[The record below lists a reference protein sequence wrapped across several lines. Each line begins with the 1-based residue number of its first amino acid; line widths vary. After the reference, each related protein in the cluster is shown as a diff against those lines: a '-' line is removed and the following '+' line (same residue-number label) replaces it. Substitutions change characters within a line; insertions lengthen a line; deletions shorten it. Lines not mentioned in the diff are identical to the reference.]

1 MAILRLH
8 IGKIKVATCTG
19 TDTIDFDSEYLVSLQ
34 DLKLKKKMYQPT
46 EVIATL
52 QIYLPVGTKWEPV
65 GKKDIMNAFFHKI
78 VVVDVL
84 DDASIAK
91 WTEAEAIDMIGN
103 DYYVHEVIPTY
114 KSDSLFVELRI
125 YSLDKL
131 LTLNN
136 CCSSWTA
143 KKLSEN
149 ILASQLP
156 KYGFPGAYK
165 HLECDTSKMKHI
177 LKDGKEHIFPY
188 LVQYNESFY
197 DMLARTCNRWGEFL
211 YWEDGKLRIGYDANN
226 YGDVG
231 SYYSMTFHDN
241 TSTQRISAGNTYSPE
256 ATYDNNVLN
265 SKVMKDGAAKV
276 FGTIKNMADMK
287 TGADYYWLRKVG
299 QVLTNNKSVMNFL
312 FDTAVNDLLAFAQQE
327 AIVSQYN
334 DKHNNDYFNKK
345 KEYISTLDDQYG
357 KDDNDVETLNQF
369 SEYTPILNAGVYA
382 EILAGEMLAE
392 QNTVDINYDT
402 TWPKLKLGN
411 IINAGGEKYI
421 VVEISS
427 SLDKKNNLVFKVVGI
442 AENEGKFYPMM
453 IPSGHVRQ
461 SGPQVAVVADVEDPN
476 KKNRVRLLY
485 PWQLTLAEK
494 SYDTITAADLK
505 SLDLTD
511 ATPWLIYAASSG
523 PKEAGVH
530 GRHYLAEKVLVNYA
544 NNNVERPF
552 VVGAVST
559 DTPRPLK
566 TSSAVIQAPNGEF
579 VKVHEGS
586 GKGATAFMA
595 NFTPGLSLVNGFL
608 DIPDLF
614 GADNEM
620 SKAFEGGVELGDKY
634 GIWKIS
640 GSTDRRAIDIS
651 SPWGNVSIN
660 AFTGITVNAPN
671 GNINIRGKNVSIE
684 AGNNLT
690 LKSGTNI
697 RNKFASS
704 YGGDARFNITSFMY
718 DATAMAAKKL
728 ATMVESIV
736 DLSLIRSLIEVYWKP
751 QEGALTI
758 QSNRYLM
765 LGAGGA
771 LPGYPN
777 QAYLKPKVFEERE
790 KKLTDAVLPKPIKG
804 MMEVLNLVPK
814 IVDIIGRN
822 YKERYERCVDM
833 VFEFEQAIGNLHEF
847 SDTYNPNDV
856 CHNYWDLKDI
866 FWDPNKIKIE
876 ASDIGFNNNVCN
888 DEEISK
894 VGEKSFNSYV
904 YRSNLTSEALTD
916 KDYIDTLKNEILDKR
931 KQLKSKVVEKANAL
945 LYSIYNLIEEP
956 HRIATN
962 LTEYIGPMEN
972 YASAEYF
979 KALQPAL
986 SAEKN
991 RDTPFF
997 KYAYDKDKK
1006 ITDERT
1012 ELMSFYISPD
1022 KLHCKALI
1030 RHIALQLVDSWGMK
1044 SKPIKFKIEDNKI
1057 VESDI
1062 PVKPQKP
1069 VTDEELANDALWQLY
1084 VESLQFI
1091 DSPANVGTLLDEL
1104 ADVFDPSK
1112 FNLATPFKEYY
1123 SWGNSKAGRI
1133 LFGTGSTYCMNE
1145 DGTISELKARY
1156 NLGKLS
1162 KALYSEKQQ
1171 NAYDRLNESIRG
1183 KLLNINLSKAAVDG
1197 DGAQIANNTGVE
1209 GQGSDDNDENLN
1221 FPIENNK
1228 YNNISN
1234 NNSNND
1240 ISNNSL

>member
-1 MAILRLH
+1 MAILRLD
-8 IGKIKVATCTG
+8 IGGIIVATCTG
-19 TDTIDFDSEYLVSLQ
+19 TAEIEYDTEKYKVSLQ

-52 QIYLPVGTKWEPV
+52 QIYPSSLS
-65 GKKDIMNAFFHKI
+65 KDIVKRSFFHKN
-78 VVVDVL
+78 VVVDVVA
-84 DDASIAK
+84 DTDSVEWSTAG
-91 WTEAEAIDMIGN
+91 AIDTIGR

-131 LTLNN
+131 LTLSNYCN
-136 CCSSWTA
+136 SWTA
-143 KKLSEN
+143 KKLSGN
-149 ILASQLP
+149 ILASQL
-156 KYGFPGAYK
+156 KNYKFPYDEDM
-165 HLECDTSKMKHI
+165 HLEYDTSQMKHI

-211 YWEDGKLRIGYDANN
+211 YWEDGKLRIGYDADEDKVKEVSG
-226 YGDVG
+226 Y
-231 SYYSMTFHDN
+231 SSMTFHDN
-241 TSTQRISAGNTYSPE
+241 MSTQPISADSTYLSE

-265 SKVMKDGAAKV
+265 SKVNKDGAAKV

-312 FDTAVNDLLAFAQQE
+312 FDTAVNDLLTLAQQE

-334 DKHNNDYFNKK
+334 DKHNDIYFDNESMLNDQYDNKDNKK
-345 KEYISTLDDQYG
+345 I
-357 KDDNDVETLNQF
+357 LNQF

-382 EILAGEMLAE
+382 EVLAGEMLAE
-392 QNTVDINYDT
+392 QNTVDIDYDT
-402 TWPKLKLGN
+402 TWPNLKLGN

-427 SLDKKNNLVFKVVGI
+427 SVNENNQLVFKVIGI
-442 AENEGKFYPMM
+442 AINGGKFYPMM

-461 SGPQVAVVADVEDPN
+461 SGPQVAVVTDVDDPN

-485 PWQLTLAEK
+485 PWQLTHFAK
-494 SYDTITAADLK
+494 PFDAITASDLK
-505 SLDLTD
+505 GVHLPE

-530 GRHYLAEKVLVNYA
+530 GRHYLWEKVLVNYA

-566 TSSAVIQAPNGEF
+566 TSSAVIQAPNGEYI
-579 VKVHEGS
+579 KVHEGS

-595 NFTPGLSLVNGFL
+595 NFTPGLSLANGFL

-614 GADNEM
+614 GADNEI

-640 GSTDRRAIDIS
+640 GSTDRRAIDIN

-704 YGGDARFNITSFMY
+704 YGGDARFNITSFLY

-728 ATMVESIV
+728 ATMVESII

-777 QAYLKPKVFEERE
+777 EAYLKPKVFEERE
-790 KKLTDAVLPKPIKG
+790 KKLTDAVLPKPIKA
-804 MMEVLNLVPK
+804 MVEILNDVPK
-814 IVDIIGRN
+814 IVGKMAHN
-822 YKERYERCVDM
+822 YKERYLTCIEKKD
-833 VFEFEQAIGNLHEF
+833 EFEKAILELLAI
-847 SDTYNPNDV
+847 SDTYDPSEV
-856 CHNYWDLKDI
+856 CKHYADLKDL
-866 FWDPNKIKIE
+866 FWDPEVKTIQWGNMEFKDVCNHEKLN
-876 ASDIGFNNNVCN
+876 DIG
-888 DEEISK
+888 DKTLAK
-894 VGEKSFNSYV
+894 VF
-904 YRSNLTSEALTD
+904 
-916 KDYIDTLKNEILDKR
+916 
-931 KQLKSKVVEKANAL
+931 
-945 LYSIYNLIEEP
+945 
-956 HRIATN
+956 TN
-962 LTEYIGPMEN
+962 LTADEIDVYEDDNKMQDLKKRILKHRQLLKEFVIGAANDLLDSIAELRSEPQKLADLTAYGIGPRKS
-972 YASAEYF
+972 YTSSEYS
-979 KALQPAL
+979 KALQTAF
-986 SAEKN
+986 SAEECKK
-991 RDTPFF
+991 TSLF
-997 KYAYDKDKK
+997 KYAYNIDNK
-1006 ITDERT
+1006 ITDVRANLSHDTHFEWHPLAFIR
-1012 ELMSFYISPD
+1012 LIS
-1022 KLHCKALI
+1022 LN
-1030 RHIALQLVDSWGMK
+1030 LVESWGMK
-1044 SKPIKFKIEDNKI
+1044 
-1057 VESDI
+1057 
-1062 PVKPQKP
+1062 QRKP
-1069 VTDEELANDALWQLY
+1069 VDAYDLLPDKPKNDEELEDDYMWKEY

-1091 DSPANVGTLLDEL
+1091 DSPANVGTLLDEV

-1112 FNLATPFKEYY
+1112 FNLATSFREYY

-1133 LFGTGSTYCMNE
+1133 LFGTGSTYSLNE
-1145 DGTISELKARY
+1145 NGTITKIEARY

-1162 KALYSEKQQ
+1162 KALHSEKQQ
-1171 NAYDRLNESIRG
+1171 NAYDRLNESIKN
-1183 KLLNINLSKAAVDG
+1183 KLINFKISNEAVDG
-1197 DGAQIANNTGVE
+1197 DGALEENNVGANPQSE
-1209 GQGSDDNDENLN
+1209 
-1221 FPIENNK
+1221 IENNQQNVIE
-1228 YNNISN
+1228 NN
-1234 NNSNND
+1234 
-1240 ISNNSL
+1240 

>member
-1 MAILRLH
+1 MANLKLT
-8 IGKIKVATCTG
+8 IGEVTVATEKETSSVTFG
-19 TDTIDFDSEYLVSLQ
+19 SDDNYTVSLQ
-34 DLKLKKKMYQPT
+34 DIRLKKKMYQPT
-46 EVIATL
+46 EIIAIL
-52 QIYLPVGTKWEPV
+52 QIYMNNTTKWKAV
-65 GKKDIMNAFFHKI
+65 GKTNIRNAFFHQKVI
-78 VVVDVL
+78 VVVVGD
-84 DDASIAK
+84 SEYTIAK
-91 WTEAEAIDMIGN
+91 DF
-103 DYYVHEVIPTY
+103 YVHEVIPTY
-114 KSDSLFVELRI
+114 QSSSMFVELRI

-131 LTLNN
+131 LTLSNH
-136 CCSSWTA
+136 CSSWTA
-143 KKLSEN
+143 KKLAEH
-149 ILASQLP
+149 ILDSQLKNYMLP
-156 KYGFPGAYK
+156 YDNST
-165 HLECDTSKMKHI
+165 HVECDTSQMKH
-177 LKDGKEHIFPY
+177 LVKDGKEHIFPY

-226 YGDVG
+226 VKDVD
-231 SYYSMTFHDN
+231 SFYSMTFHEN
-241 TSTQRISAGNTYSPE
+241 TSTHPISADSTYLSE

-265 SKVMKDGAAKV
+265 SKVKKDGAAKV

-334 DKHNNDYFNKK
+334 DKHNDKYFKN
-345 KEYISTLDDQYG
+345 SSGDQYG
-357 KDDNDVETLNQF
+357 KDDNNVETLNQF
-369 SEYTPILNAGVYA
+369 SEFTPILNAKVYA

-392 QNTVDINYDT
+392 QNTVDIDYDT
-402 TWPKLKLGN
+402 TWPNLKLGN

-427 SLDKKNNLVFKVVGI
+427 SVNEKNQLVFKVIGI
-442 AENEGKFYPMM
+442 AENGGKFYPMM

-461 SGPQVAVVADVEDPN
+461 SGPQVAVVTDVDDPN

-485 PWQLTLAEK
+485 PWQLTHFAK
-494 SYDTITAADLK
+494 PFDAITASDLK
-505 SLDLTD
+505 GVHLPE

-566 TSSAVIQAPNGEF
+566 TSSAVIQAPNGEYI
-579 VKVHEGS
+579 KVHEGS

-595 NFTPGLSLVNGFL
+595 NFTPGLSLANGFV

-614 GADNEM
+614 GADNEI

-704 YGGDARFNITSFMY
+704 YGGDARFNITSFLY

-728 ATMVESIV
+728 ATMVESII
-736 DLSLIRSLIEVYWKP
+736 DLSLIRSLIEVYWRP

-777 QAYLKPKVFEERE
+777 QAYLKPEVFEERE
-790 KKLTDAVLPKPIKG
+790 KKLTDAVLPKPMKG
-804 MMEVLNLVPK
+804 MLEVLNNVPK
-814 IVDIIGRN
+814 IVGKMALN
-822 YKERYERCVDM
+822 YKERYQICINKKD
-833 VFEFEQAIGNLHEF
+833 EFEKAIQYLLDY
-847 SDTYNPNDV
+847 SDSNNPSEVCNCYN
-856 CHNYWDLKDI
+856 DLKDK
-866 FWDPNKIKIE
+866 FWDPETKEIMEADMGFTDKCKSESIENVGQISVDRSISVFFASGMLVTPQVRENLKNVILKKRKALKAKVLNKANDLLDSIAELRSEPQKWGDLMKYGIGPRKSY
-876 ASDIGFNNNVCN
+876 ASD
-888 DEEISK
+888 EY
-894 VGEKSFNSYV
+894 FNSLKTV
-904 YRSNLTSEALTD
+904 FSAS
-916 KDYIDTLKNEILDKR
+916 TL
-931 KQLKSKVVEKANAL
+931 
-945 LYSIYNLIEEP
+945 
-956 HRIATN
+956 
-962 LTEYIGPMEN
+962 
-972 YASAEYF
+972 
-979 KALQPAL
+979 
-986 SAEKN
+986 
-991 RDTPFF
+991 RDTSFF
-997 KYAYDKDKK
+997 VYAYDEHNK
-1006 ITDERT
+1006 ITDVRANLT
-1012 ELMSFYISPD
+1012 KDTKFKWRPLAFVRF
-1022 KLHCKALI
+1022 LFLN
-1030 RHIALQLVDSWGMK
+1030 LVESWGMK
-1044 SKPIKFKIEDNKI
+1044 
-1057 VESDI
+1057 
-1062 PVKPQKP
+1062 QRKP
-1069 VTDEELANDALWQLY
+1069 VDEYDIIPNKPKTDDELEDDFIWKGY
-1084 VESLQFI
+1084 VESLQFTA
-1091 DSPANVGTLLDEL
+1091 SPANAGTLLDEL
-1104 ADVFDPSK
+1104 ADALDPSQFK
-1112 FNLATPFKEYY
+1112 LSTSFKEYY

-1133 LFGTGSTYCMNE
+1133 LFGTGTTYCMDD
-1145 DGTISELKARY
+1145 DGTIKKLEARY

-1162 KALYSEKQQ
+1162 KALNSEKQQ
-1171 NAYDRLNESIRG
+1171 NAYDRLNESIKN
-1183 KLLNINLSKAAVDG
+1183 KLLKFEISDEAVDG
-1197 DGAQIANNTGVE
+1197 DEPPV
-1209 GQGSDDNDENLN
+1209 
-1221 FPIENNK
+1221 ENNED
-1228 YNNISN
+1228 
-1234 NNSNND
+1234 NSEDNWD
-1240 ISNNSL
+1240 SLEPIF